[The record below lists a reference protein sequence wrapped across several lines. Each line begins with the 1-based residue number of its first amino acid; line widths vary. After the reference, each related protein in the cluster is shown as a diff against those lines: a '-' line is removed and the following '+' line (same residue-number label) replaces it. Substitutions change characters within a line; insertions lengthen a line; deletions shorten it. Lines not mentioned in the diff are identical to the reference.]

1 MVASIKHVTSDYMA
15 FRDISTQYLITTFQL
30 KRIRK
35 HPSLEEWLNMP
46 YNISPE
52 IKDKLVLLR
61 DKLDMYGAYYNE
73 GELKWKFL
81 NPLIHLVDYESDEQY
96 DTFIERTIKAE
107 VEGKK
112 LRGVVDLILA
122 TGNIEPKAP
131 FFFIHEYKKEK
142 GTADDVIGQ
151 LLSAMLVA
159 QQLNKND
166 QVIHGCYVM
175 GRLWFF
181 VVLTGKEY
189 AISSGHIASNDDLFA
204 IYGMLMNMKKII
216 KDKLISL

>member
-1 MVASIKHVTSDYMA
+1 MVASIKHVTSDYLA

-30 KRIRK
+30 KRIK
-35 HPSLEEWLNMP
+35 KSPSLEEWLNMP
-46 YNISPE
+46 YDISPE
-52 IKDKLVLLR
+52 IKQKLSVLR

-81 NPLIHLVDYESDEQY
+81 NPLINLVDYEDEQY
-96 DTFIERTIKAE
+96 DTFIERTIQAE

-112 LRGVVDLILA
+112 LRGVVDFILA
-122 TGNIEPKAP
+122 TGDFEPAAP

-142 GTADDVIGQ
+142 GSTDDVIGQ

-159 QQLNKND
+159 QQLNKKD
-166 QVIHGCYVM
+166 QPIYGCYVI
-175 GRLWFF
+175 GRFWFF

-189 AISSGHIASNDDLFA
+189 AISSGHVASNNDLFS
-204 IYGMLMNMKKII
+204 IYGMLLNMKKII
-216 KDKLISL
+216 KEKLLAI